1 MLNARN
7 QFKDISFTLSPCL
20 RILPLKGG
28 KETFK
33 QFKREFISV
42 LKILSN
48 PGTEPDTAIHTSLLS
63 FFLPTI

>member
-1 MLNARN
+1 M
-7 QFKDISFTLSPCL
+7 QEISLRTSVSPFL
-20 RILPLKGG
+20 LVTILPLKGG
-28 KETFK
+28 KEIFK